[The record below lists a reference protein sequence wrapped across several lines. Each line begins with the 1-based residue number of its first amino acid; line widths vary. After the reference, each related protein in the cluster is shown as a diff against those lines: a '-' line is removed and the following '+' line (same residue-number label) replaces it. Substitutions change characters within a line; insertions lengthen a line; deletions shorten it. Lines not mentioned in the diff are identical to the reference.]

1 MHLKIVT
8 QKRPTIVYGLWF
20 DYSRYDHST
29 QHDNHH
35 ARDVRGAHGRT
46 EPTPTTICIAKH
58 PHDFFVINTLS
69 MWRNFVGH
77 LEPFHLECNSKN
89 SPTCSDRKLCILVLE
104 MMLLIAGGSTRGRE
118 HHRKIFEYKVVR
130 RYGIK
135 NTCCR
140 SPVHSESLSHAALS

>member
-1 MHLKIVT
+1 MD
-8 QKRPTIVYGLWF
+8 YGLITVGTIIRLNTTTIMHVTF
-20 DYSRYDHST
+20 GVHTGELSPLLI
-29 QHDNHH
+29 NL
-35 ARDVRGAHGRT
+35 
-46 EPTPTTICIAKH
+46 TTICIAKH